1 MNARGLCKRIG
12 AVLVAVFFVLGTATA
27 ASAAEA
33 EEMEGAMESAIE
45 RAEAYLDSID
55 VGEIKAQFESMGE
68 FFQALI
74 GGAPAVV
81 MAVLAFLLLFMVLRK
96 VLGR

>member
-1 MNARGLCKRIG
+1 MVVKVL
-12 AVLVAVFFVLGTATA
+12 AVILALMMPMVFSVPVAA
-27 ASAAEA
+27 ADQA
-33 EEMEGAMESAIE
+33 EMEDAMDSAIE

-68 FFQALI
+68 FWQALI

-81 MAVLAFLLLFMVLRK
+81 MAVIAFVLLFMVLRK